1 MTTTKHTLHHLQLT
15 IVGSCIIRKK
25 STYSHTGKNRINAKR
40 PRTCNNRKWWMPVSL
55 STFFDRMFCR
65 ENPSVADNAQISPSI
80 SNDSSVMVAIATPV
94 IIGTKLKYTDVAC
107 FSLKK
112 ILVKITVNN
121 GIVAFTADRTHLC
134 QSIAYARRVKR
145 DREKR
150 KQLSQTEERK
160 HSKIDETK
168 FMNI

>member
-1 MTTTKHTLHHLQLT
+1 
-15 IVGSCIIRKK
+15 
-25 STYSHTGKNRINAKR
+25 
-40 PRTCNNRKWWMPVSL
+40 MPVSL

-134 QSIAYARRVKR
+134 HMQREERER
-145 DREKR
+145 QREKKTVKSNR
-150 KQLSQTEERK
+150 REKFEN
-160 HSKIDETK
+160 DEIK